1 MTASLYSEI
10 NMLTIIIL
18 MIIALTATAFGY
30 EKTMKLKA
38 FVTSVWFAAGANLFD
53 FIWNMGLTGVWNL
66 SAPIMMCVNF
76 SYFISFGMSSLFWY
90 LYSENIG
97 KDSVPKNKYRI
108 LGMAVPLILLAL
120 LLICSAY
127 TGCVFHFDENMQYHR
142 GKFYYFQH
150 ILSYGYIVAASAK
163 MLILSSKKKYIAYKE
178 DFLLTASFVIPPI
191 ICGILQIILQQ
202 IPILSVGIV
211 ISFLLAY
218 INSLNTLISADQ
230 LTGLNN
236 RRTLFSYISSK
247 AENMRPN
254 EKLYFLFIDV
264 DSFKQINDTYGH
276 NEGDRALKIIAEVL
290 SSLSEKT
297 GGFCARYAGDEFA
310 FIQISSENE
319 DIKKLCEEIKANV
332 AEKNEK
338 SDMAYSLNVS
348 IGYSSLKS
356 GDKDWQDLIYRAD
369 KEMYYEKRKK
379 EYNS

>member
-1 MTASLYSEI
+1 
-10 NMLTIIIL
+10 
-18 MIIALTATAFGY
+18 
-30 EKTMKLKA
+30 
-38 FVTSVWFAAGANLFD
+38 
-53 FIWNMGLTGVWNL
+53 
-66 SAPIMMCVNF
+66 
-76 SYFISFGMSSLFWY
+76 
-90 LYSENIG
+90 
-97 KDSVPKNKYRI
+97 
-108 LGMAVPLILLAL
+108 
-120 LLICSAY
+120 
-127 TGCVFHFDENMQYHR
+127 
-142 GKFYYFQH
+142 
-150 ILSYGYIVAASAK
+150 
-163 MLILSSKKKYIAYKE
+163 
-178 DFLLTASFVIPPI
+178 
-191 ICGILQIILQQ
+191 
-202 IPILSVGIV
+202 
-211 ISFLLAY
+211 
-218 INSLNTLISADQ
+218 
-230 LTGLNN
+230 
-236 RRTLFSYISSK
+236 
-247 AENMRPN
+247 MRPN

-379 EYNS
+379 V

>member
-163 MLILSSKKKYIAYKE
+163 MLILSSKKKYFAYKE
-178 DFLLTASFVIPPI
+178 DFLITASFVIPPI
-191 ICGILQIILQQ
+191 IA
-202 IPILSVGIV
+202 V
-211 ISFLLAY
+211 
-218 INSLNTLISADQ
+218 
-230 LTGLNN
+230 
-236 RRTLFSYISSK
+236 
-247 AENMRPN
+247 
-254 EKLYFLFIDV
+254 
-264 DSFKQINDTYGH
+264 
-276 NEGDRALKIIAEVL
+276 
-290 SSLSEKT
+290 
-297 GGFCARYAGDEFA
+297 FC
-310 FIQISSENE
+310 
-319 DIKKLCEEIKANV
+319 K
-332 AEKNEK
+332 
-338 SDMAYSLNVS
+338 
-348 IGYSSLKS
+348 
-356 GDKDWQDLIYRAD
+356 
-369 KEMYYEKRKK
+369 
-379 EYNS
+379 